1 MRSQVGPVS
10 KELTS
15 VEAAEAFLG
24 AAEVGVVY
32 FGGDSKLKGLYSHVL
47 FLQRSYL
54 INASPRKEAKS
65 FNAKIHCLE
74 VEFGCHVFHDQT
86 NLHCCI

>member
-1 MRSQVGPVS
+1 MGPAS

-32 FGGDSKLKGLYSHVL
+32 FGGDSKLKGLYTYMLPV
-47 FLQRSYL
+47 
-54 INASPRKEAKS
+54 
-65 FNAKIHCLE
+65 
-74 VEFGCHVFHDQT
+74 
-86 NLHCCI
+86 